1 MNNGIMSPGCQKSNM
16 WSVIKKRDDLEYD
29 VVPNSW
35 LCLEKKC
42 YFPSHINNLAQLKRM
57 VRKCAPV
64 ESSWEVMEIEIKKRD
79 YESYERAMG
88 DAIRFS
94 KSKKSISSSE
104 NEAIGKRNP
113 KKPIYS
119 DEDVTDDDD
128 ISEIVDKPSTESE
141 DGDMANTTPKVP
153 IPPAPTLP
161 SKKDN
166 SVQKTD
172 KPPLSKTHII
182 DNFVPPRIEKCALAK
197 GKNHHCACEQPI
209 TMQSLAHSLCA
220 ISRQVERL
228 TSQNKNANLETLSQI
243 SELKSLNGEKNDNK
257 LPVLQD
263 SDEEAETNKLLEN
276 MPLKEIQSLKDFD
289 LKMKSDKN
297 YYHAM
302 ISALQV
308 RANTKSSVKTA
319 RSIIGLLIHPQLCSK
334 LSWKGVQRKDH
345 TDKKT
350 SFKDLQTCHLIF
362 RVTRNLFPNLK
373 SDDVAKIETSLSNWL
388 AQTGCAAKSKDLEI

>member
-1 MNNGIMSPGCQKSNM
+1 
-16 WSVIKKRDDLEYD
+16 
-29 VVPNSW
+29 
-35 LCLEKKC
+35 
-42 YFPSHINNLAQLKRM
+42 
-57 VRKCAPV
+57 
-64 ESSWEVMEIEIKKRD
+64 
-79 YESYERAMG
+79 MG

-220 ISRQVERL
+220 ISRK
-228 TSQNKNANLETLSQI
+228 TNNLCLDYITLFIIYFRSSRTIDI
-243 SELKSLNGEKNDNK
+243 SK
-257 LPVLQD
+257 
-263 SDEEAETNKLLEN
+263 
-276 MPLKEIQSLKDFD
+276 
-289 LKMKSDKN
+289 
-297 YYHAM
+297 
-302 ISALQV
+302 
-308 RANTKSSVKTA
+308 
-319 RSIIGLLIHPQLCSK
+319 
-334 LSWKGVQRKDH
+334 
-345 TDKKT
+345 
-350 SFKDLQTCHLIF
+350 
-362 RVTRNLFPNLK
+362 
-373 SDDVAKIETSLSNWL
+373 
-388 AQTGCAAKSKDLEI
+388 